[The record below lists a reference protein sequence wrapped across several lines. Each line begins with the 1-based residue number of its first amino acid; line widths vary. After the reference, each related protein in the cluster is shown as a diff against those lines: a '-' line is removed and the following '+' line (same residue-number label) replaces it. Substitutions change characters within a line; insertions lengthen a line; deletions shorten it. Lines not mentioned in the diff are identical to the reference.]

1 MRNRSLTKEEVD
13 AFWRQ
18 RGRPELLDSN
28 GGQQQGSPLPS
39 PRRVSELLQEN
50 AFETSRSLPAS
61 PRGGQNISPRSEP
74 SSPAAAK
81 LAAEGFP
88 ESSAAASDRPSM
100 SCDWYDRSMCLLL
113 RTTVEPAVKYSL
125 KCLLQFTHAGGR

>member
-18 RGRPELLDSN
+18 RGRRELPDNN
-28 GGQQQGSPLPS
+28 GGQGSTLPS

-50 AFETSRSLPAS
+50 AFETSRLDVSGGSRSLPAS
-61 PRGGQNISPRSEP
+61 PRGGQHFSPRSEP
-74 SSPAAAK
+74 SSPAA
-81 LAAEGFP
+81 ESFP

-100 SCDWYDRSMCLLL
+100 SCDWYDRLGHVPSPSPIP
-113 RTTVEPAVKYSL
+113 E
-125 KCLLQFTHAGGR
+125 H